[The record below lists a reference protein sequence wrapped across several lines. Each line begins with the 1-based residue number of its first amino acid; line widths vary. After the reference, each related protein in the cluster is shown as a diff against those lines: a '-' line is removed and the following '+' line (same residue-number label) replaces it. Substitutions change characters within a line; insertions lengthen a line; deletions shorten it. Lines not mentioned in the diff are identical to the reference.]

1 MDYRSLMKNSF
12 SEMRKY
18 SNQTVMVTQS
28 LEPIPVGVYCCSQFG
43 YGQRGTTEAYTQYVR
58 IIRFAPP
65 SGRPE
70 GRAKHR

>member
-28 LEPIPVGVYCCSQFG
+28 LEPIPVGVYCCCQFG
-43 YGQRGTTEAYTQYVR
+43 HGQRGAYTQYVR
-58 IIRFAPP
+58 IIRFAHP

-70 GRAKHR
+70 GRSKLR